1 MSALKVF
8 CIRLFKV
15 LFGLKFQWLL
25 QDSWRQ
31 TAVLSPERVPRR
43 HRRISRVVSW
53 FKEKREG
60 LFLFQKEESLKTY
73 LENGRITWYISL
85 VGLWSTSVFIRR
97 SSKGSNFQIIQPQN
111 QIEYDRKYPMW
122 VKVKEVCETINNS
135 RIAKRCIGLIG
146 NVIW

>member
-1 MSALKVF
+1 MSVLKVF
-8 CIRLFKV
+8 FIRLSKV

-25 QDSWRQ
+25 QDSWGQ

-73 LENGRITWYISL
+73 LENGRITWYISP

>member
-1 MSALKVF
+1 MSVLKVF
-8 CIRLFKV
+8 CIRLSKV

-25 QDSWRQ
+25 QDSWGQ

-73 LENGRITWYISL
+73 LENGRITWYISP